1 MFVFGRKSKTLKM
14 IIRALCLA
22 LLVVPVVSRTPAPHP
37 CPDRNPDPKIQ
48 CSCSDEIIDCSARG
62 LTELPIFNVDTFY
75 KELRLDHNA
84 IENITDDAFK
94 NLHQLNRLFLQNN
107 NISRVERAAFRGVE
121 KPINRIDLS
130 NNFLEEFPVAIGDLE
145 AITWVDVTN
154 NPINENHFDEHTMY
168 QIGDTITRFEFG
180 SSHVESWPHTI
191 RHLQA
196 LEFLNV
202 SGGSFYTLPPE
213 AFHGFEGTLT
223 TLSIQ
228 HTKLIALPLALAR
241 LRFLDRL
248 YFDHNHDIG
257 DSGVLIPS
265 FGNSDLLN
273 KLRFISLVDD
283 HLTVFP
289 SLLQFLRNVEE
300 LVLDSNSLAFVSD
313 TSVQVA
319 VGTKITELSL
329 RNCSLSRVP
338 GALSKLTNLTKLNL
352 AENQIHSF
360 ENSDFDN
367 MGKLMNLTITRNPL
381 GYIANETFK
390 DLVNLRYLDLKESNI
405 NTMPE
410 AIRFLRNLQELKLPS
425 DKIECTCNI
434 VWLKQFM
441 EHCNTGLRIDGSCE
455 TISYPVDVYLR
466 DFIPRC
472 PNYVNGTACV
482 N

>member
-1 MFVFGRKSKTLKM
+1 MTDKKM
-14 IIRALCLA
+14 VLRTLCLS
-22 LLVVPVVSRTPAPHP
+22 LLTVAILSQKPPTN
-37 CPDRNPDPKIQ
+37 CPDINPDPATQ
-48 CSCSDEIIDCSARG
+48 CSCTSEIIDCSERG
-62 LTELPIFNVDTFY
+62 LTELPKFSVDTFY
-75 KELRLDHNA
+75 KELRLDHND

-94 NLHQLNRLFLQNN
+94 NLHSLNRIFMQDN
-107 NISRVERAAFRGVE
+107 NISRFDRYAFRGAE
-121 KPINRIDLS
+121 QAPINRIDLS
-130 NNFLEEFPVAIGDLE
+130 NNFLTEFPQAIGNLE
-145 AITWVDVTN
+145 SINWIDVTN
-154 NPINENHFDEHTMY
+154 NPINENNFDQTTMY
-168 QIGDTITRFEFG
+168 NIGDTLTRFEFG
-180 SSHVESWPHTI
+180 SPKIESWPPTL

-228 HTKLIALPLALAR
+228 NTNLIALPLALAR

-273 KLRFISLVDD
+273 KLRYISLVDD
-283 HLTVFP
+283 NLTVFP
-289 SLLQFLRNVEE
+289 SLLQFLRNVEQ

-319 VGTKITELSL
+319 VGTKITDLSL

-352 AENQIHSF
+352 AENDIHSF

-367 MGKLMNLTITRNPL
+367 MGKLLNLTITKNPL

-390 DLVNLRYLDLKESNI
+390 DLKSLQYLDLKESNI

-410 AIRFLRNLQELKLPS
+410 AIRFLKNLQELKLPS

-434 VWLKQFM
+434 VWFKQFM

-466 DFIPRC
+466 DFIPKC
-472 PNYVNGTACV
+472 PNYKNGTACV
-482 N
+482 

>member
-1 MFVFGRKSKTLKM
+1 MAVQIFCLTLL
-14 IIRALCLA
+14 IVA
-22 LLVVPVVSRTPAPHP
+22 VNSQTSPPP
-37 CPDRNPDPKIQ
+37 CPDTNVNITSK
-48 CSCSDEIIDCSARG
+48 CSCSSDIIDCSARG
-62 LTELPIFNVDTFY
+62 LTEVPIFVTDNYY

-84 IENITDDAFK
+84 IENITNDVFK
-94 NLHQLNRLFLQNN
+94 DLHKINRIFFQHNR
-107 NISRVERAAFRGVE
+107 ISRFERYAFRGVE
-121 KPINRIDLS
+121 QPINRLDLS
-130 NNFLEEFPVAIGDLE
+130 NNLLTEFPQAIGDL
-145 AITWVDVTN
+145 ANIMWVNVIN
-154 NPINENHFDEHTMY
+154 NPIDENHFDEHTMY
-168 QIGDTITRFEFG
+168 QIGDTLTRFEFG
-180 SSHVESWPHTI
+180 SKLIESWPLTI

-228 HTKLIALPLALAR
+228 YTKLIALPLALAR
-241 LRFLDRL
+241 LRFLDQL
-248 YFDHNHDIG
+248 FFDHNHDIG

-265 FGNSDLLN
+265 FGNAELLN
-273 KLRFISLVDD
+273 KLTFISLVDD
-283 HLTVFP
+283 NLTVFP
-289 SLLQFLRNVEE
+289 SLLKFLRSVQE
-300 LVLDSNSLAFVSD
+300 LILDSNSLAFVSD
-313 TSVQVA
+313 SSVQVA
-319 VGTKITELSL
+319 VGTKITSLSL

-338 GALSKLTNLTKLNL
+338 GAISKLTNLTKLNL

-367 MGKLMNLTITRNPL
+367 MENLRNLTITRNPL

-390 DLVNLRYLDLKESNI
+390 DLKSLTYLDLKETNI

-410 AIRFLRNLQELKLPS
+410 AIRFLKSLQVLRLPL

-441 EHCNTGLRIDGSCE
+441 EKCNTNLRIDGSCE
-455 TISYPVDVYLR
+455 TINYPVDVYLR

-472 PNYVNGTACV
+472 PNYNNGTACV
-482 N
+482 